1 MIRFTVPG
9 QPQGKGRPRFSTF
22 GGRARAFTP
31 TKTVAYEG
39 LIALAAQD
47 AMAGT
52 PPFEGPVKVTAFA
65 TFAIPASWSKKRKAE
80 ARWHTGKPDA
90 DNIAKAIGDG
100 LNGIA
105 WRDDSQIAQCTVVK
119 SYGEVPGL
127 AVVITSLAIGEV
139 LRPPLGS
146 VG

>member
-9 QPQGKGRPRFSTF
+9 PPQGKGRPRFSTF

-47 AMAGT
+47 VMAGA
-52 PPFEGPVKVTAFA
+52 PPLDGPVKVTAFA
-65 TFAIPASWSKKRKAE
+65 TFAVPQSWSKKRKAE
-80 ARWHTGKPDA
+80 ASYHTGKPDA

-100 LNGIA
+100 LNGVV
-105 WRDDSQIAQCTVVK
+105 WRDDSQIAVCTVFK
-119 SYGEVPGL
+119 SYGPVPGL
-127 AVVITSLAIGEV
+127 TVEVVPLASEV